1 MPRKRT
7 KAYSPEIYK
16 KIDSFRLF
24 DDTFMS
30 KVFDGQKEETAL
42 LLQIILDD
50 SAIKVI
56 SVHAQVEI
64 KNLQGRS
71 VRLDIKAR
79 NSKGVIFA
87 VEVQRADS
95 GAIPKRARQ
104 ISSLI
109 DANSL
114 KASQD
119 FDKLPETYVIFITE
133 HDVLK
138 KGEPIYHIDRVIR
151 ETDELFGDMEH
162 IIYVNGEIDDDTEL
176 GLLMRDFHCTQA
188 KDMHFSLLAKRVK
201 YFKETQR
208 GRDAMCAIVEQYADE
223 KVREEVLRANRQALL
238 KGFRSGLTKK
248 MAKTMYPKV
257 KDTDIDELYQEAK
270 KPTRSRRPVKRS

>member
-1 MPRKRT
+1 MARKKT

-16 KIDSFRLF
+16 KIDGFRLF

-50 SAIKVI
+50 PGIKVI

-95 GAIPKRARQ
+95 GAIPKRARE

-114 KASQD
+114 KAGQD
-119 FDKLPETYVIFITE
+119 FRKLPETYVVFIAE
-133 HDVLK
+133 HDVLDE
-138 KGEPIYHIDRVIR
+138 GRPIYHIERTIQ
-151 ETDELFGDMEH
+151 ESGKLFGDMEH
-162 IIYVNGEIDDDTEL
+162 IIYVNGEIDDDTKL

-188 KDMHFSLLAKRVK
+188 KDMHYSLLANRVK
-201 YFKETQR
+201 YFKETER
-208 GRDAMCAIVEQYADE
+208 GRESMCAIVEEYAAE
-223 KVREEVLRANRQALL
+223 REIESAREAIL
-238 KGFRSGLTKK
+238 KGFRGGLTKEL
-248 MAKTMYPKV
+248 AKKMYPKLRKSV
-257 KDTDIDELYQEAK
+257 IDRLYVEAQE
-270 KPTRSRRPVKRS
+270 PTRGRRPAKRS